1 MLEEENLKLSKDLSD
16 VFRENERI
24 NDEYLALYNE
34 IKLKEQNFLAEKKQ
48 KDNEIDQLINKIN
61 ELEINIERYE
71 ANLIN
76 IRKNYDNTVFEY
88 QQEISRKNEDIKF
101 MADTHAKEIKE
112 VIIKN
117 KNKNS
122 KILLV

>member
-24 NDEYLALYNE
+24 NEEYLALYNE
-34 IKLKEQNFLAEKKQ
+34 IKFKEQSFLTANKQ
-48 KDNEIDQLINKIN
+48 KDAEIDLLTNKIN
-61 ELEINIERYE
+61 GLEINIERYE
-71 ANLIN
+71 DNLVN

-101 MADTHAKEIKE
+101 MAEAHAKEIKE
-112 VIIKN
+112 VN
-117 KNKNS
+117 T
-122 KILLV
+122 